1 MTAGR
6 WSLAGTRALVTGGTL
21 GIGRAIVEEF
31 LALGARVIFVARDA
45 ERVRRREADWRNAG
59 ADATGVVADVAT
71 AKGRASVVAAL
82 SGSTDPLHALVNNV
96 GINIRRPATEYTEEE
111 TDAVLRTNL
120 ASAFHLARSL
130 VDQMAGGSIV
140 NIASVAGLT
149 HLCTGTPYAM
159 SKAAMIQ
166 MTRNLAAE
174 WAGRGVRVNAVAPW
188 YIDTPLARQV
198 LDDPDYRRAVIG
210 RTPMGRIGEP
220 QEVAAVAAFL
230 CMPAAAYVT
239 GQCIAVDGGFSVSG
253 LQVEGRP

>member
-1 MTAGR
+1 MTIDR
-6 WSLAGTRALVTGGTL
+6 WSLEGRRALVTGGTL
-21 GIGRAIVEEF
+21 GIGRAIVEEL
-31 LALGARVIFVARDA
+31 LAHGARVIFVARDPN
-45 ERVRRREADWRNAG
+45 RVRSREAGWRDEG
-59 ADATGVVADVAT
+59 ADVTGVVADIAT
-71 AKGRASVVAAL
+71 AAGRGAVTEAL
-82 SGSTDPLHALVNNV
+82 AESGDSLHALVNNV
-96 GINIRRPATEYTEEE
+96 GINIRKPATDYTDEE

-120 ASAFHLARSL
+120 TSAFHLTRSL
-130 VDQMAGGSIV
+130 VENMAGGSIV

-198 LDDPDYRRAVIG
+198 LDDADYRRAVIG

-220 QEVAAVAAFL
+220 KEVAAVVAFL

-253 LQVEGRP
+253 LQVDGRP